1 MSSLSLKKILWTST
15 SPIWCMVLLILDTV
29 AFQSFQSMPL
39 HVISRADRLHYR
51 SPCFEH
57 IICTSI
63 SMYLRHPL
71 IPSTK
76 LHMVR
81 NIDLPEAIVFYGVE
95 SMMETHSDDGSS
107 FVLRPG
113 IIRLLNECRDVG
125 TSSLL
130 LSEVEDDTEESLH
143 VLFQTACEQSASDNR
158 GDSLRV
164 LTNSDAPVLSFR
176 CLSSEFVIPTSPE
189 DQPSDTSEID
199 PIDDESLEL
208 YNLQASGRSP
218 SPAFLL
224 DALRSIHIDPRGFGG
239 SSGFARGQWIDPRRS
254 PMTARTVVFIAGDR
268 VSTSN
273 QDSTLPRV
281 KCRCDAA
288 RASGCRVI
296 YLENLE
302 GGGIQDDTQTLSL
315 CDAVIDTYGN
325 DNPRDLQP
333 ISLDAISTP
342 GDYWLN
348 PPNQRDEFGN
358 AVSIDELVEWYRSER
373 ESDKAPS
380 DTDHIKADEI
390 AQEEISEDELAKILA
405 DLDII

>member
-1 MSSLSLKKILWTST
+1 MILSLKFSILNHQ
-15 SPIWCMVLLILDTV
+15 PIIIWCMVLLILAQYAAS
-29 AFQSFQSMPL
+29 AFQSSMPL
-39 HVISRADRLHYR
+39 HVISRADRLHDR
-51 SPCFEH
+51 SHFFEH

-63 SMYLRHPL
+63 STTMYLRHDL
-71 IPSTK
+71 TGPSTK

-95 SMMETHSDDGSS
+95 SMMETRLDDGSS
-107 FVLRPG
+107 FALRPG

-130 LSEVEDDTEESLH
+130 LSEVEDDTEESL
-143 VLFQTACEQSASDNR
+143 FQTAYEQSDLDKALALTKSD
-158 GDSLRV
+158 D
-164 LTNSDAPVLSFR
+164 PVLIFR
-176 CLSSEFVIPTSPE
+176 CLSSKFTIPIPTSPE
-189 DQPSDTSEID
+189 GEAGNSEVD
-199 PIDDESLEL
+199 PVEVDDESLEL

-224 DALRSIHIDPRGFGG
+224 DALRSVHIDPRGFGG
-239 SSGFARGQWIDPRRS
+239 SSGFGRGQWIDPRRS
-254 PMTARTVVFIAGDR
+254 PMTARTVVFIAGDTKGGTT
-268 VSTSN
+268 STSK
-273 QDSTLPRV
+273 D
-281 KCRCDAA
+281 RCDAA
-288 RASGCRVI
+288 RAAGCRVI
-296 YLENLE
+296 YLQNLE
-302 GGGIQDDTQTLSL
+302 GDMQDDTQTMSL

-373 ESDKAPS
+373 ESDEAPS

-390 AQEEISEDELAKILA
+390 VQEEMSEDEMARILA
-405 DLDII
+405 DLDGI